1 MDALDVYTKRNIYD
15 YLAKPEEKYDKDY
28 SEERQKI
35 RNKAIDNAEF
45 NLIRIGKKSSEISSE
60 RYREMIKAEEE
71 LIYKNIKKLGL
82 TGGLFMFGITNI
94 WG

>member
-1 MDALDVYTKRNIYD
+1 MELSFFKKIPKNI
-15 YLAKPEEKYDKDY
+15 K
-28 SEERQKI
+28 QKI

-45 NLIRIGKKSSEISSE
+45 NLIRIGKKSSEISSD
-60 RYREMIKAEEE
+60 RYREMIKAEEDI
-71 LIYKNIKKLGL
+71 IYKNIKKLGL

>member
-35 RNKAIDNAEF
+35 RKYIREDDRKTKAQGGVID
-45 NLIRIGKKSSEISSE
+45 
-60 RYREMIKAEEE
+60 
-71 LIYKNIKKLGL
+71 
-82 TGGLFMFGITNI
+82 
-94 WG
+94 WGYLLNTADGF